1 MKYVSQSGIYCLK
14 EREMPLIVAPIGKE
28 PTIVRILT
36 DEKTKKHLESLGI
49 TLSSTI
55 RIVSQSGGSTICMIK
70 DGRLALDRNLATK
83 ILVA

>member
-1 MKYVSQSGIYCLK
+1 MIRIIAASGGN
-14 EREMPLIVAPIGKE
+14 MPLIVAPIGRE
-28 PTIVRILT
+28 LRIVKIMT

-49 TLSSTI
+49 TISSTI
-55 RIVSQSGGSTICMIK
+55 TVISQSGGSTICMIK

>member
-1 MKYVSQSGIYCLK
+1 
-14 EREMPLIVAPIGKE
+14 MPLIVAPIGRDLR
-28 PTIVRILT
+28 IVKILT

-49 TLSSTI
+49 TLSSTV
-55 RIVSQSGGSTICMIK
+55 RIISQSGGSTICMIK